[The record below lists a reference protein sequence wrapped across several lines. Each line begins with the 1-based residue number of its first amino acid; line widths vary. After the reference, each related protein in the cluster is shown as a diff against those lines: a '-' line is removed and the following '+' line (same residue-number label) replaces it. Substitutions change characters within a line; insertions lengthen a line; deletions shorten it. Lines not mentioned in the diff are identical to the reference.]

1 MPMPLDRRS
10 DKRCVWGTDRPA
22 STCARGSHV
31 FSLCLLIPSPTPSRL
46 ETVPRKPA
54 RERERSAWKARG
66 KAGNGFRNSNGTPPP
81 PPSRADGQGKKGSRG
96 KSLLDRKYRGAFQG
110 VKVSGPEITS
120 PLPLFSHIRFLMA
133 VLPRNLAFVVQFGTF
148 LRTCARGGFTRTRGP
163 MLWIIEHEK
172 VAGA

>member
-22 STCARGSHV
+22 STCATGSHV
-31 FSLCLLIPSPTPSRL
+31 FPLCLLVPSPSRL
-46 ETVPRKPA
+46 ETVPRNPA
-54 RERERSAWKARG
+54 RGRERSAWKARE
-66 KAGNGFRNSNGTPPP
+66 KAGNGFRNSNGTPH
-81 PPSRADGQGKKGSRG
+81 SRADGQGKKGSRG

-110 VKVSGPEITS
+110 VKVSAPEITS
-120 PLPLFSHIRFLMA
+120 PVPLFSHIRFLMA
-133 VLPRNLAFVVQFGTF
+133 VLPRNLALVVQFDTF
-148 LRTCARGGFTRTRGP
+148 LRTCARGRFTRTRGP